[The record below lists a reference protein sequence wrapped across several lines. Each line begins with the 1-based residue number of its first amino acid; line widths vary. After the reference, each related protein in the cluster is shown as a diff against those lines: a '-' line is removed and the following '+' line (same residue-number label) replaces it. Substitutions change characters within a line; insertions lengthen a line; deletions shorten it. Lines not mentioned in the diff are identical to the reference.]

1 VPKQQ
6 SRSWVINYLGAGL
19 IWGSSFFFIRLAN
32 PALPPVGLAFWRTLI
47 GAITL
52 FVVILIRRIDLRR
65 DFKMLGYSMFLGGF
79 NVAIPF
85 ALFAYAEHYVSSAF
99 AGMMNAFTPVATVLA
114 LLFIFRG
121 EKVSGRQIVGLAVG
135 IVGVLTLMGIWNG
148 FAATSIVGVVAVAI
162 AALLYGIGGP
172 FIRKY
177 VEPLGHDIEVAAFGQ
192 MASAAVLLSPFYFA
206 GPLTTGPIDG
216 TVAISVLSLG
226 MLGSGIAYLF
236 FYPLLKQVGSAVAS
250 TVTLVVPL
258 VAVTLGVLV
267 LGETL
272 SINEPIGGLV
282 ILLGAAIAQGL
293 VRLPKRF
300 SRTL

>member
-1 VPKQQ
+1 MPKEQ

-32 PALPPVGLAFWRTLI
+32 PALNPIGLAFWRTFI

-52 FVVILIRRIDLRR
+52 LIVILVKRVDMRR
-65 DFKMLGYSMFLGGF
+65 DYKMIGYSMFLGGF

-85 ALFAYAEHYVSSAF
+85 ALFAYAEHYVTSAF

-114 LLFIFRG
+114 VLFVFRG
-121 EKVSGRQIVGLAVG
+121 EKVSARQLAGLGVG
-135 IVGVLTLMGIWNG
+135 IVGVLTLMGIWDG
-148 FAATSIVGVVAVAI
+148 FAATSVVGVVAVAI

-177 VEPLGHDIEVAAFGQ
+177 VEPRGHDIEVAAFAQ
-192 MASAAVLLSPFYFA
+192 MSAAAVLLSPFYFS
-206 GPLTTGPIDG
+206 GPLTIGPVEG
-216 TVAISVLSLG
+216 TVVTAVLSLG
-226 MLGSGIAYLF
+226 MLGSGLAYLF
-236 FYPLLKQVGSAVAS
+236 YYPLLKQVGSAVAS
-250 TVTLVVPL
+250 SVTLVVPL

-267 LGETL
+267 LHEKL

-300 SRTL
+300 NRTL

>member
-1 VPKQQ
+1 MPNEQ
-6 SRSWVINYLGAGL
+6 SRSWIINYLGAGL

-52 FVVILIRRIDLRR
+52 FIVILIKRIDLRR
-65 DFKMLGYSMFLGGF
+65 DYKMLGYSMFLGGF

-114 LLFIFRG
+114 LLFVFRG
-121 EKVSGRQIVGLAVG
+121 EKVSGRQIAGLAVG

-148 FAATSIVGVVAVAI
+148 FAATSVVGVVAVAI

-192 MASAAVLLSPFYFA
+192 MASAAILLSPFYFS
-206 GPLTTGPIDG
+206 GPITTGPI
-216 TVAISVLSLG
+216 TSQVAISVLSLG

-267 LGETL
+267 LHEKL

-293 VRLPKRF
+293 VGLPKRQPQA
-300 SRTL
+300 